1 MVRAL
6 HQPIFMANTSVEQHA
21 MDELRALV
29 DIKQVLIAD
38 LEIDA
43 ETQARRVLLD
53 DGSGMIGCPIVL
65 VDRIAVNFL
74 KTMRSWRPVP
84 SGRPILSRSV
94 MSSYASAGS
103 MAGSWLATAWKTSG
117 YFTAMRSEPMPP
129 IEMPVMNVP
138 SRPCTTLKF
147 LRM

>member
-1 MVRAL
+1 
-6 HQPIFMANTSVEQHA
+6 MADASIKQHA

-43 ETQARRVLLD
+43 ETQEARRVLLD

-103 MAGSWLATAWKTSG
+103 MAGSWLATAW
-117 YFTAMRSEPMPP
+117 
-129 IEMPVMNVP
+129 
-138 SRPCTTLKF
+138 
-147 LRM
+147 